1 MSDQL
6 DELDNTAPVDQAV
19 DLDADDGSDAAFD
32 AAFDA
37 ASKEVDATE
46 KTEAAPRARD
56 EAGKFAK
63 AKADAAA
70 KSGVD
75 PNAATADAETPE
87 AGTEPAATETPTN
100 DLFADW
106 HDDWKGKLAAVP
118 PEHHKLIAESHGVI
132 KDHYEKQ
139 VQAISQKAGQLK
151 GYAERVQPLVDTL
164 REHQDYLNRRSSELG
179 INPVQLQNNLLR
191 VDGMI
196 AHGPIATREAMARR
210 YLEESG
216 LKHLLKDP
224 NDPFAEPMTPEQQ
237 ALQDRA
243 EEVARLR
250 YENSQHTNY
259 RQQQQTQALTNTWE
273 GFANARQPDGSPQ
286 YPFAKQVQRDI
297 GYLLESGRASTLDQ
311 AYSMAAQPLHAEI
324 ERRSRSS
331 QDATRKLMA
340 DSVAKA
346 KKAAPIKVSGM
357 SRGGGRLESLDDILG

>member
-1 MSDQL
+1 MSNEL
-6 DELDNTAPVDQAV
+6 DDLDNTAPVDQAV

-46 KTEAAPRARD
+46 KAEPAPRARD

-70 KSGVD
+70 KSGVE
-75 PNAATADAETPE
+75 PNAGDTETVAPD
-87 AGTEPAATETPTN
+87 AGTEPAAAEAPTN

-118 PEHHKLIAESHGVI
+118 AEHHKLIAESHGVI

-139 VQAISQKAGQLK
+139 VQAISQEAQGLK
-151 GYAERVQPLVDTL
+151 GYAERVQPLVDAY
-164 REHQDYLNRRSSELG
+164 RENADYLNRRSSELG
-179 INPVQLQNNLLR
+179 INPVQLQNNLMR

-243 EEVARLR
+243 EEVARLK

-259 RQQQQTQALTNTWE
+259 RNQQQTQALTSTWSA
-273 GFANARQPDGSPQ
+273 FADAKQSDGSPQ

-297 GYLLESGRASTLDQ
+297 GYLLESGRANTLDQ
-311 AYSMAAQPLHAEI
+311 AYAMAAKPLHDEI

-331 QDATRKLMA
+331 QETARKLMA